1 MDNQTT
7 DALDTI
13 VAQWKQEK
21 PHLNTQPMEILGR
34 MARLAKHL
42 EAAIAACHKQYDLK
56 LGEFDVLAT
65 LRRAGAPYSLTP
77 SELIDSMMLSS
88 GAMTNRLDK
97 LQTRELII
105 RTHSEEDRRS
115 VTVSLTSQGIELID
129 EVMEQHVQ
137 VQEKVLAGFSE
148 QQQAQMNKLF
158 KTWLSGW
165 EGLSK

>member
-42 EAAIAACHKQYDLK
+42 ETAIAACHKQYDLK

-115 VTVSLTSQGIELID
+115 VTVSLTSQGIKLID

-137 VQEKVLAGFSE
+137 VQEKVLEGFSQ
-148 QQQAQMNKLF
+148 QQQAQINQLF
-158 KTWLSGW
+158 KTWLSNW
-165 EGLSK
+165 EE

>member
-42 EAAIAACHKQYDLK
+42 ETAITACHKQYDLK

-115 VTVSLTSQGIELID
+115 VTVSLTSQGIKLID

-137 VQEKVLAGFSE
+137 VQEKVLEGFSQ
-148 QQQAQMNKLF
+148 QQQAQINQLF
-158 KTWLSGW
+158 KTWLSNW
-165 EGLSK
+165 EE